1 MIRLLA
7 KIWAKLAYRF
17 KLEKEAATNEINAAL
32 SSKRA
37 AEKRQLVE
45 QLNAEADA
53 IQGNI
58 AKEEETEEYKK
69 LAGQEKYE
77 ADREKNDAKKI
88 VADKRASAK
97 TESEAVSEGEKT
109 AQYFRQLAANSRIVA
124 EKIRRL

>member
-7 KIWAKLAYRF
+7 KIYASLAYRF

-32 SSKRA
+32 STKRA
-37 AEKRQLVE
+37 AEKRELVN
-45 QLNAEADA
+45 QLNAEADEIEA
-53 IQGNI
+53 NI
-58 AKEEETEEYKK
+58 AKEEETPEYKK
-69 LAGQEKYE
+69 LEGQEKYE

-88 VADKRASAK
+88 VADKRATAK
-97 TESEAVSEGEKT
+97 TESEAVSEGERG